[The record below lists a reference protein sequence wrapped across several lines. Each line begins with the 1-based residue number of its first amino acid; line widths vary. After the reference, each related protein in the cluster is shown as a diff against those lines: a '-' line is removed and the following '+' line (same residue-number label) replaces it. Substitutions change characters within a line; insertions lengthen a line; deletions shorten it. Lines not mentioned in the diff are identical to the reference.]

1 MGPSRLMGYLVAV
14 LALAISPSAA
24 ILAQSPATS
33 YTIYGVV
40 RLPSGEPAARV
51 IVRVTS
57 QSGLEHQD
65 FADNMGRYEIRD
77 LPRGRY
83 QVSAVNPSDSS
94 QYSDSAD
101 ADTSRSFASR
111 MLIHLYL
118 RNRSASRTEKAAAP
132 VISVGEAAQRVPK
145 PALKAYEHAIK
156 LRNERKHQEAL
167 TNLDKAIAL
176 YPGYFQALAE
186 RGHVKIGLGQ
196 SPDAAS
202 DFAAALLLNPQYEPA
217 LRGSGIC
224 KLEQGKFAE
233 AVTDL
238 ESAAVFNPTVSSTYL
253 FLGVA
258 NVGLDRREAAR
269 TALQKALSLDPN
281 AAVRAHVHLASLYI
295 KENRLQEAVAELQVY
310 LAAAPNAPDAERLR
324 TVESQLRARLNKN

>member
-14 LALAISPSAA
+14 LVLAISPSAA
-24 ILAQSPATS
+24 LLAQSPATS
-33 YTIYGVV
+33 YTIHGVV

-51 IVRVTS
+51 IVKITS
-57 QSGLEHQD
+57 QSGLDRQY
-65 FADNMGRYEIRD
+65 FADDTGRYEIRD
-77 LPRGRY
+77 LPRGSY
-83 QVSAVNPSDSS
+83 QVTAINPSDPS
-94 QYSDSAD
+94 QYSDTAD

-111 MLIHLYL
+111 MLVHLYL
-118 RNRSASRTEKAAAP
+118 HSRSASRTEKAAAP

-156 LRNERKHQEAL
+156 LRNERKLQEAL
-167 TNLDKAIAL
+167 TDLDKAIAL

-186 RGHVKIGLGQ
+186 RGHVKIGLGR
-196 SPDAAS
+196 SLDAAR
-202 DFAAALLLNPQYEPA
+202 DFAAALLLNPQYELA

-238 ESAAVFNPTVSSTYL
+238 ESAAALNPAVTSTYL

-258 NVGLDRREAAR
+258 NAGLDRREAAR
-269 TALQKALSLDPN
+269 SALQKALRLDAN
-281 AAVRAHVHLASLYI
+281 AAVRAHVHLANLYI
-295 KENRLQEAVAELQVY
+295 KENRLQEAVTELQVY

-324 TVESQLRARLNKN
+324 SVEAQLSARVNKN